1 MKVVQLIKKTEVVTC
16 SADYDFGGNRI
27 AWRL

>member
-1 MKVVQLIKKTEVVTC
+1 MKVVQLINKAEVVTC
-16 SADYDFGGNRI
+16 DVGYDLSGNRI

>member
-1 MKVVQLIKKTEVVTC
+1 MKVVQLINKTQVATC
-16 SADYDFGGNRI
+16 SADYDLGGNRI

>member
-1 MKVVQLIKKTEVVTC
+1 MKVVQFINKTEVVTC
-16 SADYDFGGNRI
+16 SADYDLSGNRI

>member
-1 MKVVQLIKKTEVVTC
+1 MKVVHLINKAEVVT
-16 SADYDFGGNRI
+16 SDIGYDLSGNRI